1 MRVSVGAVTLSL
13 LFVALAPPCV
23 AQHAR
28 ATRPAPL
35 KPGDT
40 FADCKDGCPSMVVV
54 PAGAFAMGS
63 SRYAREQP
71 QHTVAFRR
79 PFAVGRFDVT
89 FEDWAACARDGGCAS
104 NPSPPDEGWG
114 RGRHP
119 VINVSWRD
127 AQAYAAWLSQKTGR
141 EYRLPTEAE
150 WEYVARAGS
159 TTTYAWGDA
168 IDCTKASYDGDPGSS
183 CSAKTGRRR
192 GTQPVGHY
200 PPNNWGLYDVDGN
213 VWQWCEDGWHPDYK
227 GAPGDGT
234 VWPGGD
240 ETMALLRGGAWN
252 YDAMGLRIADRNW
265 YPRSLSTS
273 FIGFRVVTPLDET
286 IAKLGE

>member
-1 MRVSVGAVTLSL
+1 MRVSIGAVTLTL
-13 LFVALAPPCV
+13 TLVAQAPPCV
-23 AQHAR
+23 AEPAK
-28 ATRPAPL
+28 AARPAAL
-35 KPGDT
+35 RPGDT
-40 FADCKDGCPSMVVV
+40 FADCKDNCPSMVVV
-54 PAGAFAMGS
+54 PAGAFVMGA

-71 QHTVAFRR
+71 QHTVVFRR

-89 FEDWAACARDGGCAS
+89 FEDWAACARDGGCTR

-119 VINVSWRD
+119 VINVTWRD
-127 AQAYAAWLSQKTGR
+127 ATAYAAWLSKKTGR

-168 IDCTKASYDGDPGSS
+168 IDCTKASYDGGPGSS
-183 CSAKTGRRR
+183 CATKTGRRR

-200 PPNNWGLYDVDGN
+200 APNNWGLYDVDGN

-227 GAPGDGT
+227 GAPADGT
-234 VWPGGD
+234 AWPGGD

-273 FIGFRVVTPLDET
+273 FIGFRVVTPLDDT
-286 IAKLGE
+286 IASLGE